1 MVSVARINKRQADA
15 LSQKAFKQRYA
26 GVTFSDDVVARIVVS
41 CELIE
46 NGWLYQVLVFPPGPV
61 APEVCATPV
70 VDIRVTRA
78 GEVDVEEVAPVPW

>member
-1 MVSVARINKRQADA
+1 MAAVARINKRQADA
-15 LSQKAFKQRYA
+15 LSQEAFRQRYA
-26 GVTFSDDVVARIVVS
+26 GVTFSDEVVERMMVS
-41 CELIE
+41 CQLIE
-46 NGWLYQVLVFPPGPV
+46 NGWLYQVLVFPPEPV